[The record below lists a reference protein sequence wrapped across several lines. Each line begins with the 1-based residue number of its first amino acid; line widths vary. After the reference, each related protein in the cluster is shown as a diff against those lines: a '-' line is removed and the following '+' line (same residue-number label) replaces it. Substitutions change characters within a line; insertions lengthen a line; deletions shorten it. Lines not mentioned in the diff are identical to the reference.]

1 MEQAKC
7 KVPCHE
13 DRHNPSCDLEDLA
26 RKIVTHFI
34 QTVSANT
41 NSTIHNVTKDDTIHG
56 VAVWGLASSEQDTV
70 QYHLDYAELIRYEY
84 NVMVPPV
91 LAGTLHCT
99 PGTMV
104 GGAFAVNLQGMKHY
118 ETHGYKGKLSGDDMA
133 GYQTPPQESEIHVD
147 PKTQWMTIPYRYN
160 RLICH
165 SGQLPH
171 LSTPIESL
179 PSPTTKR
186 VILGFNFFCHD
197 VGPTVQQ
204 APEHSKAFRKRVQLS
219 QCLRTISLTNMSPV
233 VRHLLVLAKRRAI
246 QQKLKVDQALLTECI
261 LQQIPCTVQQLME
274 TCSCLTQWP
283 RMVDVHVHVHHLV
296 KNGQLIVATNQ
307 NHEHG
312 LISTDCT
319 VNVAEDADCV

>member
-1 MEQAKC
+1 MLTK
-7 KVPCHE
+7 PYY
-13 DRHNPSCDLEDLA
+13 NFL
-26 RKIVTHFI
+26 I
-34 QTVSANT
+34 
-41 NSTIHNVTKDDTIHG
+41 NVLKDDSIHG
-56 VAVWGLASSEQDTV
+56 VAVWGLASSEQDKV

-91 LAGTLHCT
+91 IAGTLHCT

-118 ETHGYKGKLSGDDMA
+118 ETHGYKGKQSGDDMA
-133 GYQTPPQESEIHVD
+133 GYQTPPQASEIHID
-147 PKTQWMTIPYRYN
+147 PLTQWMTIPYCYN
-160 RLICH
+160 RFICH

-186 VILGFNFFCHD
+186 VIIGFNFFHHD

-219 QCLRTISLTNMSPV
+219 RCLHTISLSNISPA
-233 VRHLLVLAKRRAI
+233 VRKFLVLAKRRAI
-246 QQKLKVDQALLTECI
+246 QQQLKVDQALLTDCI
-261 LQQIPCTVQQLME
+261 LQQIPCTVHHLME
-274 TCSCLTQWP
+274 TCSCLDQWP

-296 KNGQLIVATNQ
+296 KNGQLFAIKD
-307 NHEHG
+307 HGHGPG

-319 VNVAEDADCV
+319 VNVAMDAD